1 MGGIDM
7 NNCERRFDG
16 GLLVVTNIGDEDVQF
31 MKKIEQYTQLL
42 NQLKVYGTV
51 EVTLADLTRRLNAKL
66 TSIA

>member
-1 MGGIDM
+1 M